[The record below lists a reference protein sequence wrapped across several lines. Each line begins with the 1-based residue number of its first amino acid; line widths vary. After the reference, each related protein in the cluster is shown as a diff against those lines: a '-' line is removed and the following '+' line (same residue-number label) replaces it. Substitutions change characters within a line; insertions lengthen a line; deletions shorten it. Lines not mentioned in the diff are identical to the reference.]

1 MSYNPSQLYRLLF
14 VLTMTIFTS
23 CHTTFYAHNKI
34 HLDENN
40 LEDEIAKKYENCS
53 LEEIISYDIFKMAMI
68 GYKNIE
74 PKNKDI
80 LTIIDFSEP
89 STEKR
94 FYLIDLKNEELLI
107 NTWVAHGKNSGENE
121 ALNFSNI
128 KDTKMS
134 SPGFFVTAETYQGS
148 NGYSLRI
155 DGIEKHINN
164 KARRRYIVIHGAD
177 YVSEEFIIENDR
189 LGRSWGCPA
198 VPMELSTQII
208 DLIKEGSC
216 IFVYTSDPEY
226 FKNSKL
232 IEK

>member
-1 MSYNPSQLYRLLF
+1 MSHNPSQLSWLLV
-14 VLTMTIFTS
+14 VLIMTIITS

-34 HLDENN
+34 HLDEKN
-40 LEDEIAKKYENCS
+40 LEGEIAKKYENCG

-80 LTIIDFSEP
+80 ITIIDFSVP

-94 FYLIDLKNEELLI
+94 FYLIDLKSEKLLI

-134 SPGFFVTAETYQGS
+134 SPGFFVTAETYEGS

-177 YVSEEFIIENDR
+177 YVNEEFIIENKR

-216 IFVYTSDPEY
+216 IFVYTNDIEY

>member
-1 MSYNPSQLYRLLF
+1 MSHKLSQLSWFLI
-14 VLTMTIFTS
+14 VLTMTIFIS
-23 CHTTFYAHNKI
+23 CHTTFYSHNKI
-34 HLDENN
+34 HLDEKN
-40 LEDEIAKKYENCS
+40 LEDEIAKKYENCR
-53 LEEIISYDIFKMAMI
+53 LEEVISYDIFKMAMI
-68 GYKNIE
+68 GYENIE

-89 STEKR
+89 STDKR
-94 FYLIDLKNEELLI
+94 FYLIDLKSEKLLI
-107 NTWVAHGKNSGENE
+107 NTWVAHGINSGENE
-121 ALNFSNI
+121 ALSFSNI
-128 KDTKMS
+128 RDTKMS

-177 YVSEEFIIENDR
+177 YVSEEFIIENGR

-198 VPMELSTQII
+198 VPMKLSTQII

-216 IFVYTSDPEY
+216 IFVYTSDTEY